1 MDIFPIVGIALVGAT
16 LCILFKQYKPEY
28 AMLTALIS
36 GILLFG
42 MILLNLESV
51 FQTVTEMMERVQ
63 VNSEYAKA
71 VIKAL
76 GICYVVQLAAD
87 TCRDAGQSALAGKV
101 ELGGKAAVV
110 VIALPLFQNL
120 LNLALSLI
128 DLP

>member
-1 MDIFPIVGIALVGAT
+1 MDIFPIVGIALVGAA

-42 MILLNLESV
+42 MILLNLEPV

>member
-1 MDIFPIVGIALVGAT
+1 MEIFPFIGIALVGAAR
-16 LCILFKQYKPEY
+16 CILFRQYKPEY
-28 AMLTALIS
+28 AMMTALAC

-42 MILLNLESV
+42 MVLLNLKPV
-51 FQTVTEMMERVQ
+51 FETVTEMMERVQ
-63 VNSEYAKA
+63 VNSAYAKA

-101 ELGGKAAVV
+101 DLGGKAAVV

-120 LNLALSLI
+120 LELALSLI
-128 DLP
+128 DL